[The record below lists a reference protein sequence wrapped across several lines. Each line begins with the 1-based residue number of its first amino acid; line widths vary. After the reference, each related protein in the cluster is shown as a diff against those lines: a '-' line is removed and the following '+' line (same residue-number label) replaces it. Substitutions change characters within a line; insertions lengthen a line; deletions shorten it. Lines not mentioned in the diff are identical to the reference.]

1 MATEMT
7 NFAATLFLIKKRL
20 SSAEVF
26 TSVVFAA
33 TTIANKLYK
42 VANNYL
48 WANVKFRM
56 KWLLQQLFPVSFNN
70 LSSEYKYIYQ
80 E

>member
-1 MATEMT
+1 MT

-48 WANVKFRM
+48 
-56 KWLLQQLFPVSFNN
+56 
-70 LSSEYKYIYQ
+70 
-80 E
+80 